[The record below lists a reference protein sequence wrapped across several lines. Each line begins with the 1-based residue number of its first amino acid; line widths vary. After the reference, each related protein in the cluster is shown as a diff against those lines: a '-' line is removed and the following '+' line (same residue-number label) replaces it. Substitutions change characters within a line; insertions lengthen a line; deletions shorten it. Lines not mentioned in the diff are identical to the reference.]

1 MSADIEVQ
9 KAMRGRLV
17 SDTAVTALVPAT
29 SILDRNETPNPRPS
43 IIMGETQEVDEG
55 TSLARDRT
63 RIYHTLHIWT
73 REPSLAGAKAIA
85 GVIRKALRTRL
96 DLPAPYH
103 CGDLKISSSRFLR
116 DPDGESSH
124 GVVTVEVLVSEAL

>member
-9 KAMRGRLV
+9 KAMRARLV
-17 SDTAVTALVPAT
+17 ANTAVTTLVPAT

-43 IIMGETQEVDEG
+43 IIMGETQEVDAG
-55 TSLARDRT
+55 TSLKRTHT

-73 REPSLAGAKAIA
+73 REVSLAGVKTIA
-85 GVIRKALRTRL
+85 GAIRQSMRSRLALA
-96 DLPAPYH
+96 APYH
-103 CGDLKISSSRFLR
+103 CGDLKISTTRFMR

-124 GVVTVEVLVSEAL
+124 GVVTVEVLVSEDL